1 MCTHCTR
8 EVNILSHY
16 WAFVVT
22 SMLLILTPGI
32 DTALVTRNMVSSDT
46 KGGWF
51 TACGIASGILVHTLA
66 AGLGLSAILMA
77 SSNLFEVVKII
88 GAVYLIFLGIQSLRS
103 RQIKQELQGNLPDSP
118 THQSPL
124 RLYRQG
130 ILTNV
135 LNPKVALFFLTFL
148 PQFTDTNTDFFY
160 QVLFLGL
167 TYSGLT
173 LGWFACYILLVNR
186 IRQWLMRPKVQQY
199 IEKIT
204 GLVLIGF
211 GIRLAVETRHH

>member
-1 MCTHCTR
+1 M
-8 EVNILSHY
+8 SHY
-16 WAFVVT
+16 WAFVMT

-32 DTALVTRNMVSSDT
+32 DTALVTRNMVSSDA

-51 TACGIASGILVHTLA
+51 TACGIANGILVHTLA

-77 SSNLFEVVKII
+77 SSKLFEVVKII
-88 GAVYLIFLGIQSLRS
+88 GAVYLIFLGINSLRN
-103 RQIKQELQGNLPDSP
+103 RQNKQELQGELPESP
-118 THQSPL
+118 KHLSPL

-148 PQFTDTNTDFFY
+148 PQFTDTNTGFFH
-160 QVLFLGL
+160 QVLMLGL

-173 LGWFACYILLVNR
+173 LGWFACYILLMNR
-186 IRQWLMRPKVQQY
+186 IRQWLMKPTIQQY
-199 IEKIT
+199 MEKIT

-211 GIRLAVETRHH
+211 GIKLAVETRR